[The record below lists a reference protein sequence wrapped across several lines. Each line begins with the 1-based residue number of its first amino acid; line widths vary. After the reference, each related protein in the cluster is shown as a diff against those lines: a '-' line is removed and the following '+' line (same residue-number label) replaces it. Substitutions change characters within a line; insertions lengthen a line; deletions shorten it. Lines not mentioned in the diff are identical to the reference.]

1 MAQGVGADLAGEAG
15 LHGKAVQDVE
25 TVVSGKATPVPIYE
39 EIVLG
44 KSGAALREPGPDVLC
59 GFCSKEPLRPS
70 NASGPAARTR
80 HIASSSGTRGSVFG
94 TFIVSPESGFS
105 ASRSASTHQR
115 KRARSLLKC
124 RCAVVGRTRSRRVL
138 RDRWTANA
146 VQPATVRDKRNASM
160 AAERVSAPPP
170 DSPWDASERS
180 NARGA

>member
-1 MAQGVGADLAGEAG
+1 MGIPGAQGVGADLAGEAG

-25 TVVSGKATPVPIYE
+25 TVVSGEATPVPVYE

-44 KSGAALREPGPDVLC
+44 MSGASR
-59 GFCSKEPLRPS
+59 
-70 NASGPAARTR
+70 NA
-80 HIASSSGTRGSVFG
+80 RG
-94 TFIVSPESGFS
+94 
-105 ASRSASTHQR
+105 
-115 KRARSLLKC
+115 LLKC

-170 DSPWDASERS
+170 DSPWDASER
-180 NARGA
+180 